1 MFVNACIQVDFFLH
15 AAKSNINTPTTAKH
29 QDLHASTDTS
39 SLHSALKIKGG
50 SDIYWGA
57 FFLFSTS
64 STVLPPVGSTE
75 EVLGT
80 LHS

>member
-57 FFLFSTS
+57 FFFSLLLVLFYRLSGP
-64 STVLPPVGSTE
+64 LRKY
-75 EVLGT
+75 
-80 LHS
+80 